1 MLNHGWGFESPHGK
15 ASKNALREFSNSYH
29 VGGIELSLYD
39 QYSLGCPGDG
49 PIDKIFLVVH
59 VAPVGTWT
67 PDFLVETTT
76 LYALSYKALDA
87 EED

>member
-1 MLNHGWGFESPHGK
+1 MGEGSSPHMVRQVK
-15 ASKNALREFSNSYH
+15 MPFANS
-29 VGGIELSLYD
+29 VTLIMWGGIELSLYD
-39 QYSLGCPGDG
+39 QYSLGCQGDG